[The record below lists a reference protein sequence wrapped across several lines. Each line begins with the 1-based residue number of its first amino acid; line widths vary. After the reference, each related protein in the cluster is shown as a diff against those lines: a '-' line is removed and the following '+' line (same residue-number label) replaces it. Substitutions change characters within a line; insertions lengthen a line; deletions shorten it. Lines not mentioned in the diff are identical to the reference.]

1 MAHSVCP
8 AERARMLDNPLRSL
22 LIRPSRLLK
31 PHIRSGM
38 TVLDVGCGPGFFT
51 GVMADL
57 VGPEGTVIA
66 ADLQPE
72 MLDLTKA
79 KMYRKGL
86 SDRVVLHKTASET
99 LHLNQSGIMDF
110 AIAFH
115 MVHEVPSSRALFAEV
130 FDCLK
135 PGGIFLVSE
144 PKGHVKKEE
153 FRQEMKDAQVAGFLI
168 AREQHSILE
177 HQVLLKKP

>member
-8 AERARMLDNPLRSL
+8 AERAWMLDNPFRSL

-31 PHIRSGM
+31 PHVRPKM

-51 GVMADL
+51 GVMARF

-72 MLDLTKA
+72 MLDRTKE
-79 KMYRKGL
+79 KMIRKGL
-86 SDRVVLHKTASET
+86 IDRVILHKTASET
-99 LHLNQSGIMDF
+99 LHLNESGFVDF
-110 AIAFH
+110 AIGFH
-115 MVHEVPSSRALFAEV
+115 MVHEVPSPLALFAEV

-135 PGGIFLVSE
+135 PSGIFLVSE
-144 PKGHVKKEE
+144 PKGHVKMEE
-153 FRQEMKDAQVAGFLI
+153 FIQEMIEAQAAGFCI
-168 AREQHSILE
+168 AREQHSLLE

>member
-8 AERARMLDNPLRSL
+8 AERAWMLDNPLRSL
-22 LIRPSRLLK
+22 LIRPNRLL
-31 PHIRSGM
+31 RSHVRPGM

-51 GVMADL
+51 GVMAGL

-72 MLDLTKA
+72 MLDLTKE
-79 KMYRKGL
+79 KMIRKGL
-86 SDRVVLHKTASET
+86 IDRVILHKTASET
-99 LHLNQSGIMDF
+99 LHLNESGFVDF
-110 AIAFH
+110 AIGFH
-115 MVHEVPSSRALFAEV
+115 MVHEVPSPRTLFAEV

-144 PKGHVKKEE
+144 PKGHIKTEE
-153 FRQEMKDAQVAGFLI
+153 FSQEMMEAQAAGFLI
-168 AREQHSILE
+168 MREQNSLFE